1 MKSPLASS
9 PYKHART
16 KKDLALFRNMLNR
29 EANSCLCIP
38 SVEGKRKEKSYAFK
52 KLMKNLN
59 WGAILRSIMNK
70 IYEKIANLRTEINFF
85 KKNLKTKF
93 IHTVL

>member
-1 MKSPLASS
+1 
-9 PYKHART
+9 
-16 KKDLALFRNMLNR
+16 MLNR

-85 KKNLKTKF
+85 LKKLEDKIYTHSAVNL
-93 IHTVL
+93 INTVTNS